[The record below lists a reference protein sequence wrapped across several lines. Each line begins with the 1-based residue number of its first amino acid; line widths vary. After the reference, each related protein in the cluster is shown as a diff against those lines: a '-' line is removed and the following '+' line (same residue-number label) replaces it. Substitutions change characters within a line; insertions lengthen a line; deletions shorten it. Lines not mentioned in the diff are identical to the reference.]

1 MHAWTAPLHLKICDN
16 IETPEETHM
25 DAVKND
31 AEDRMEKALATLVR
45 DFGKLRTGRASTSL
59 VEGIKVEYYGAPT
72 PISQIA
78 SVATPD
84 SRTITIQPW
93 DRGSFA
99 LVEKAILKSD
109 LGLTPINDGKIIRIG
124 IPPLTE
130 ERRKDLVKVARKYSE
145 ETKVAVRNI
154 RRDANDRLKKL
165 EKDKSHSEDEIKKM
179 QDVIQKLTDAYVAK
193 VDQKCQAKEKE
204 IMEL

>member
-1 MHAWTAPLHLKICDN
+1 
-16 IETPEETHM
+16 M
-25 DAVKND
+25 DAVKKD
-31 AEDRMEKALATLVR
+31 AEERMEKALAALER
-45 DFGKLRTGRASTSL
+45 DFSKLRTGRASTSL
-59 VEGIKVEYYGAPT
+59 VDGLKVDYYGTPT
-72 PISQIA
+72 PIGQLA

-130 ERRKDLVKVARKYSE
+130 ERRKDLTKVSRKYGEEAKVAI
-145 ETKVAVRNI
+145 RNI
-154 RRDANDRLKKL
+154 RRDANDSLKKL
-165 EKDKSHSEDEIKKM
+165 EKDKVHSEDEIKKA
-179 QDVIQKLTDAYVAK
+179 QDAVQKLTDSYVAK